1 MIVPRFT
8 QERCLI
14 LSDADIE
21 SMLAIAMASEQQS
34 LSSTEP
40 SIVVPAWWGRERK
53 DLDLIISAIEP
64 ASHKHTQRFGL
75 MLDQSM
81 VLYPPETSPESTV
94 EYSAHQS
101 RMLTDAAYAA
111 MDAGIKRVIWP
122 IRIAENHP
130 HRIKA
135 IGDVL
140 DRALLIS
147 RLVTL
152 DAEKSGAPEVIIET
166 PFVDLSD
173 RHIGELALDMTL
185 PISSAWWWGIDTLE
199 LARDRHQEWQQCDA
213 RQSAL
218 LEPKPDAQTTRLH

>member
-14 LSDADIE
+14 LTDADVE

-34 LSSTEP
+34 LTSTEP
-40 SIVVPAWWGRERK
+40 SVVVPAWWGRERE

-64 ASHKHTQRFGL
+64 ATQKHTHRFGL
-75 MLDQSM
+75 LLDQGM
-81 VLYPPETSPESTV
+81 VLYPPETSTDSPLEC
-94 EYSAHQS
+94 SAHQT

-111 MDAGIKRVIWP
+111 MESGIKRVVWP
-122 IRIAENHP
+122 IRIPENHP
-130 HRIKA
+130 DRINA

-152 DAEKSGAPEVIIET
+152 DADRSAAPEIIIET

-173 RHIGELALDMTL
+173 RHIGELAIDMSL
-185 PISSAWWWGIDTLE
+185 PISSAWWWRVDTLA
-199 LARDRHQEWQQCDA
+199 LARDRYQEWQQCDA

-218 LEPKPDAQTTRLH
+218 LEPKPDPQTTRLH